1 MPITPEQKDQTV
13 ELLQRLVRA
22 ASLTGQEKLTAE
34 IAAAQMRA
42 LNFDRV
48 WTDDFGNVIGER
60 KGDKPGPA
68 LMFEAHMDVVEPGNL
83 KEWTDD
89 PYSGLLKDGK
99 IYGRGATDTK
109 GSLAGMITAVGL
121 LPREDIRG
129 KLYAVASVGEEMIE
143 GGGLREVLK
152 AVKVDGVVIGEP
164 TGCKLAIGQKGR
176 TRIKFTAHGK
186 SAHTSTP
193 ENGENAVVKGAEI
206 IRRVK
211 AMPLPE
217 AAWLGK
223 GVMEPVLITSR
234 PEPPA
239 TAIIPY
245 ECKIEYDRRLVPC
258 ETEAGIL
265 SDYRSAMAD
274 QSGWD
279 VSIDELSYQTYT
291 GRTIH
296 GPEFHPAWLMDEK
309 SAWVQSAADA
319 LKGAGIDPKLFAVP
333 YCTNGSVSAVEMG
346 LPTLIFGPSVISLAH
361 IPNEYIPVE
370 ELLRG
375 VAGYQALAM
384 GLSTPESV

>member
-1 MPITPEQKDQTV
+1 MPLTPEQQNQSVDF
-13 ELLQRLVRA
+13 LQRLVQA
-22 ASLTGQEKLTAE
+22 ASLTGQEKHAAE
-34 IAAAQMRA
+34 IAAAQMRT

-48 WTDDFGNVIGER
+48 WTDEYGNVIGEC
-60 KGDKPGPA
+60 KGVQPGPA
-68 LMFEAHMDVVEPGNL
+68 LMFEAHMDVVGPGDL
-83 KEWTDD
+83 AKWTDD
-89 PYSGLLKDGK
+89 PFSGSLKEGK
-99 IYGRGATDTK
+99 IFGRGATDTK
-109 GSLAGMITAVGL
+109 GSLAGMITAIGMM
-121 LPREDIRG
+121 PRTDIRG
-129 KLYAVASVGEEMIE
+129 TVYVVGSIGEEMIE

-152 AVKVDGVVIGEP
+152 AVNVDGVVIGEP

-176 TRIKFTAHGK
+176 TRIKFTAHGR

-193 ENGENAVVKGAEI
+193 QNGENAVVKGAEI

-211 AMPLPE
+211 DMPLPE

-245 ECKIEYDRRLVPC
+245 ECKIEYDRRLVPG
-258 ETEAGIL
+258 ETAAGIL
-265 SDYRSAMAD
+265 AEYRSAMAGL
-274 QSGWD
+274 QGWD

-309 SAWVQSAADA
+309 SAWVRHAGEA
-319 LKGAGIDPKLFAVP
+319 LQGAGIDPQVFAVP
-333 YCTNGSVSAVEMG
+333 YCTNGSVAAVEMS
-346 LPTLIFGPSVISLAH
+346 LPTLIFGPSEISLAH

-370 ELLRG
+370 ELMRG
-375 VAGYQALAM
+375 VAGYQALAK
-384 GLSTPESV
+384 GS